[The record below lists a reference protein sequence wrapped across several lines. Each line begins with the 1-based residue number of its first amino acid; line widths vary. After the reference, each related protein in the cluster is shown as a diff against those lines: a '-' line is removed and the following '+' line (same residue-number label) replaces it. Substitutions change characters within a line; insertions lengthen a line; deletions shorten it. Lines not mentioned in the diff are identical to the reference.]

1 MLDPAPDVPEIQKTE
16 FESSASV
23 PRESQR
29 LDHMDQLGDS
39 YYAILLLT
47 GPLVLS
53 STGLMLMHIFDAVL
67 LSRYSKQ
74 AIAVVGSASMAA
86 FVLISFFIGITAYT
100 ATFVAQYMGARRPER
115 VGPAVWQGIY
125 VALAAGVFTSLVGT
139 LIAPPLFHWVNHG
152 PALELLEQRYFRIMC
167 YGATFSL
174 LGAALSGFFSGRG
187 DNRTLMIVQ
196 LSGFVINAGLSYCA
210 IFGRLG
216 LPELGALGAATATAC
231 AQGCVTLMLSVIFLS
246 PRHRANYQT
255 WTSRAFDW
263 ALLKR
268 MTYFGAFNGMRA
280 VTELLAWTLFLCFV
294 GRLGEDV
301 MAITNIVWRLNG
313 IAFFPLIGLSTAIA
327 TLVGHAQG
335 RQDSRR
341 AEIITWR
348 GVIMA
353 EGWMLFAASLFVL
366 FPRPLLNL
374 IMGGEGASELAPMI
388 ETGTSLL
395 RFVALYCLLD
405 GLNIVFMGALQGA
418 GDTRWTL
425 IASFI
430 LHVIFLTALFVI
442 DAYYQNLLIFWTAA
456 TSFVMLQAGVW
467 VLRFKSGKWKSMRVI
482 EGDGDGETAL
492 PFAH

>member
-1 MLDPAPDVPEIQKTE
+1 MLDPVSETPEIQTPLPTAAP
-16 FESSASV
+16 AS
-23 PRESQR
+23 ESQR
-29 LDHMDQLGDS
+29 IDQLDDS
-39 YYAILLLT
+39 FYAILMLT

-53 STGLMLMHIFDAVL
+53 STGLMLMHLYDAML

-86 FVLISFFIGITAYT
+86 YVMISFFIGITAYT

-125 VALAAGVFTSLVGT
+125 VALAAGVLIAIDGT
-139 LIAPPLFHWVNHG
+139 LVAPPLFHWVNHG
-152 PALELLEQRYFRIMC
+152 AALELLEQRYFRIMC

-174 LGAALSGFFSGRG
+174 IGAALSGFFSGRG
-187 DNRTLMIVQ
+187 DNRTLMVVQ
-196 LSGFVINAGLSYCA
+196 IGGFVINAILSYCA

-216 LPELGALGAATATAC
+216 LPELGACGAATATAC
-231 AQGCVTLMLSVIFLS
+231 AQGCVTLMLAIIFLS
-246 PRHRANYQT
+246 PKHRANYQT

-263 ALLKR
+263 ELLKR
-268 MTYFGAFNGMRA
+268 MSYYGAFNGLRA

-341 AEIITWR
+341 AEVVTWR

-353 EGWMLFAASLFVL
+353 ECWMLFAASLFVL
-366 FPRPLLNL
+366 LPRQLLSVF
-374 IMGGEGASELAPMI
+374 MGGEGAADLAPMI
-388 ETGTSLL
+388 ETGATLL

-430 LHVIFLTALFVI
+430 LHVIFLTSLFVI
-442 DAYYQNLLIFWTAA
+442 DKYYQNLFTFWTAA
-456 TSFVMLQAGVW
+456 TTFVMLQAGVW
-467 VLRFKSGKWKSMRVI
+467 VLRFRTGKWKAMRVI
-482 EGDGDGETAL
+482 EDAEGTM